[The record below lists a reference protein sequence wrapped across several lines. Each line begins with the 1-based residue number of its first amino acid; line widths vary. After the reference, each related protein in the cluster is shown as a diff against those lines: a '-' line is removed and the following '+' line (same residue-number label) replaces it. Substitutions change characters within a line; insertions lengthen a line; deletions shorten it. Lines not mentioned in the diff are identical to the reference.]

1 MLRFESPSPVQSR
14 YVIRDVER
22 HGQTVPEGSVLVLLN
37 GSANRDERHY
47 PDGDTF
53 DIHREVGRHLAFGYG
68 IHLCLGA
75 ALARLEGRVALDEV
89 LTRFPEWEVDYDGH
103 AGPTR
108 RPFAAG
114 TLCPSARRD
123 RRRHRAAAADEI
135 RDPGGE
141 EDAMNMDD
149 MILVWIDD
157 HMIEP
162 PHMYE
167 NHVPKKW
174 LDDAPKV
181 VHEDGIDQWVF
192 QGEKTST
199 SFGMSATVGWPSE
212 EWGFNPGT
220 YTELRPGCFD
230 VHERV
235 RDMNANGVL
244 GSMCFPTM
252 AGWNART
259 FSEARDKEIALV
271 MLQAYND
278 WAIDEWCGAYPGRF
292 IPLGIV
298 PMWDVEAAVAE
309 VHRLAKKGCR
319 SISFLETP
327 HVQGFPSF
335 LSGYWDPML
344 KALCEENMVLSLHIG
359 AGFAVIQRAEEA
371 PVDHLMVLACQ
382 ISAITAQDLLF
393 GPTLRR
399 FPELKV
405 ALSEGGIGWIPFYF
419 DRIDR
424 HFGNQ
429 EWLHSD
435 FGGKLPSE
443 VFRDHILACYIT
455 DPSGL
460 LLRDRIG
467 IDIIAWE
474 CDYPH
479 TDTTWPESPEF
490 AWSEFQEAGVTDEI
504 EINKIT
510 FENACRF
517 YGWDPFAHTP
527 KAEATVGAL
536 RAAASDVDVTRMSK
550 DEWRGATRRR
560 ESALS
565 DAHRADG
572 RPGVLPGDDRTL
584 SGRAGAGRH
593 GARPARRPS
602 RIRRR
607 LLAPRR
613 RAGLDVAAGRRG
625 PRRRHHQRR
634 RSGGPQPGGLRV
646 RAPGRPGAAGG
657 HERGGGRAERARD
670 AHPDVLAGLLSGDVI
685 ATWCGPAVE
694 PDGWSPT
701 VEARRDGA
709 GFVLDGEARVV
720 ESAGQAAH
728 LLVTCADGE
737 GDGVTQLL
745 VPATRP
751 AWS

>member
-1 MLRFESPSPVQSR
+1 MTR
-14 YVIRDVER
+14 
-22 HGQTVPEGSVLVLLN
+22 QT
-37 GSANRDERHY
+37 
-47 PDGDTF
+47 
-53 DIHREVGRHLAFGYG
+53 
-68 IHLCLGA
+68 
-75 ALARLEGRVALDEV
+75 
-89 LTRFPEWEVDYDGH
+89 
-103 AGPTR
+103 
-108 RPFAAG
+108 
-114 TLCPSARRD
+114 
-123 RRRHRAAAADEI
+123 
-135 RDPGGE
+135 GE
-141 EDAMNMDD
+141 EHTMNLDD
-149 MILVWIDD
+149 MILVSIDD

-162 PHMYE
+162 PNMYE

-174 LDDAPKV
+174 LGDAPKV
-181 VHEDGIDQWVF
+181 VHEDGIDRWVF

-199 SFGMSATVGWPSE
+199 SFGMSATVGWPSK

-259 FSEARDKEIALV
+259 FSEASDKEIALV

-298 PMWDVEAAVAE
+298 PMWDVDAAAAE
-309 VHRLAKKGCR
+309 VRRIAKKGCR

-344 KALCEENMVLSLHIG
+344 AALSEENMVLSLHIG
-359 AGFAVIQRAEEA
+359 AGFNVIQKPVEA

-424 HFGNQ
+424 HFTNQ
-429 EWLHSD
+429 EWMHGD

-467 IDIIAWE
+467 IEGIAWE

-479 TDTTWPESPEF
+479 TDTTWPNSPEF
-490 AWSEFQEAGVTDEI
+490 AWKEFQDAGCRDDEI
-504 EINKIT
+504 HKIT
-510 FENACRF
+510 WENACRF
-517 YGWDPFAHTP
+517 YGWDPFAHTD
-527 KAEATVGAL
+527 KEEATVRAL
-536 RAAASDVDVTRMSK
+536 RAATPDVDVTRMSK
-550 DEWRGATRRR
+550 NEWRVRN
-560 ESALS
+560 E
-565 DAHRADG
+565 
-572 RPGVLPGDDRTL
+572 
-584 SGRAGAGRH
+584 
-593 GARPARRPS
+593 
-602 RIRRR
+602 
-607 LLAPRR
+607 
-613 RAGLDVAAGRRG
+613 AAGIG
-625 PRRRHHQRR
+625 VV
-634 RSGGPQPGGLRV
+634 S
-646 RAPGRPGAAGG
+646 
-657 HERGGGRAERARD
+657 
-670 AHPDVLAGLLSGDVI
+670 
-685 ATWCGPAVE
+685 AV
-694 PDGWSPT
+694 
-701 VEARRDGA
+701 
-709 GFVLDGEARVV
+709 
-720 ESAGQAAH
+720 
-728 LLVTCADGE
+728 
-737 GDGVTQLL
+737 
-745 VPATRP
+745 
-751 AWS
+751 